1 MSNEVTVSTTS
12 QLKKWFSNESL
23 IKQLSS
29 QLSISPQA
37 FTSSVLSVVNNN
49 SYLRTADPAS
59 IYGAAMVAA
68 SMNLQVNPSLGECAI
83 IPYGKQA
90 QFQVMTSGLVQ
101 LAMRSG
107 VIKSL
112 INEVVYEGQLVRKNK
127 FKGIY
132 EFDEDA
138 KTSDKVIGYM
148 AYMETVE
155 GFEKTLYM
163 TVDEV
168 KAHAKKFSKTFQKG
182 GGIWVENFDAMAKK
196 TVLKQ
201 LLSKWSPKSVAPAR
215 QFDQAV
221 VKINPDEGQTD
232 IEDAEVVYVDND
244 GGETEKA
251 AIADA
256 AAKAAI
262 KTDAKPQ
269 KEDLF
274 DEKDTKPKK

>member
-1 MSNEVTVSTTS
+1 MSNEVVQVSTTN

-23 IKQLSS
+23 IKQLGS

-49 SYLRTADPAS
+49 KYLRNADPAS
-59 IYGAAMVAA
+59 IYGATMVAA

-90 QFQVMTSGLVQ
+90 QFQVMRSGLVQ

-112 INEVVYEGQLVRKNK
+112 INEVVYEGQLVKKNK
-127 FKGIY
+127 FKGVY

-148 AYMETVE
+148 SYMETVE

-168 KAHAKKFSKTFQKG
+168 KEHAKKFSKTYQSG
-182 GGIWVENFDAMAKK
+182 SGIWKENFDAMAMK
-196 TVLKQ
+196 TVLKK
-201 LLSKWSPKSVAPAR
+201 LLSKWAPKSVAPAR

-221 VKINPDEGQTD
+221 VKINPDKGQTD

-244 GGETEKA
+244 NENENAKTAIAEAAEKA
-251 AIADA
+251 AT
-256 AAKAAI
+256 AAKES
-262 KTDAKPQ
+262 
-269 KEDLF
+269 KEP
-274 DEKDTKPKK
+274 EKPKK

>member
-1 MSNEVTVSTTS
+1 MSNEVVQVSTTN

-23 IKQLSS
+23 IKQLGS

-49 SYLRTADPAS
+49 KYLRNADPAS
-59 IYGAAMVAA
+59 IYGATMVAA

-90 QFQVMTSGLVQ
+90 QFQVMRSGLVQ

-112 INEVVYEGQLVRKNK
+112 INEVVYEGQLVKKNK
-127 FKGIY
+127 FKGVY

-148 AYMETVE
+148 SYMETVE

-168 KAHAKKFSKTFQKG
+168 KEHAKKFSKTYQSG
-182 GGIWVENFDAMAKK
+182 SGIWKENFDAMAMK
-196 TVLKQ
+196 TVLKK
-201 LLSKWSPKSVAPAR
+201 LLSKWAPKSVAPAR

-221 VKINPDEGQTD
+221 VKINPDKGQTD

-244 GGETEKA
+244 NENENAKTAIAEAVEKA
-251 AIADA
+251 ATA
-256 AAKAAI
+256 
-262 KTDAKPQ
+262 T
-269 KEDLF
+269 KESK
-274 DEKDTKPKK
+274 EPETKPKK

>member
-1 MSNEVTVSTTS
+1 MSNEVVQVSTTN

-23 IKQLSS
+23 IKQLGS

-49 SYLRTADPAS
+49 KYLRNADPAS
-59 IYGAAMVAA
+59 IYGATMVAA

-90 QFQVMTSGLVQ
+90 QFQVMRSGLVQ

-112 INEVVYEGQLVRKNK
+112 INEVVYEGQLVKKNK
-127 FKGIY
+127 FKGVY

-148 AYMETVE
+148 SYMETVE

-168 KAHAKKFSKTFQKG
+168 KEHAKKFSKTYQSG
-182 GGIWVENFDAMAKK
+182 SGIWKENFDAMAMK
-196 TVLKQ
+196 TVLKK
-201 LLSKWSPKSVAPAR
+201 LLSKWAPKSVAPAR
-215 QFDQAV
+215 QFDHAV
-221 VKINPDEGQTD
+221 VKINLDKGQTD

-244 GGETEKA
+244 NENENAKTAIAEAAEKA
-251 AIADA
+251 AT
-256 AAKAAI
+256 AAKES
-262 KTDAKPQ
+262 
-269 KEDLF
+269 KEP
-274 DEKDTKPKK
+274 ETKPSK

>member
-1 MSNEVTVSTTS
+1 MSNEVVQVSTTN

-23 IKQLSS
+23 IKQLGS

-49 SYLRTADPAS
+49 KYLRNADPAS
-59 IYGAAMVAA
+59 IYGATMVAA

-90 QFQVMTSGLVQ
+90 QFQVMRSGLVQ

-112 INEVVYEGQLVRKNK
+112 INEIVYEGQLVKKNK
-127 FKGIY
+127 FKGVY

-148 AYMETVE
+148 SYMETVE

-168 KAHAKKFSKTFQKG
+168 KEHAKKFSKTYQSG
-182 GGIWVENFDAMAKK
+182 SGIWKENFDAMAMK
-196 TVLKQ
+196 TVLKK
-201 LLSKWSPKSVAPAR
+201 LLSKWAPKSVAPAR

-221 VKINPDEGQTD
+221 VKINPDKGQND

-244 GGETEKA
+244 NENENAKTAIAEAAEKA
-251 AIADA
+251 AT
-256 AAKAAI
+256 AAKES
-262 KTDAKPQ
+262 
-269 KEDLF
+269 KEP
-274 DEKDTKPKK
+274 ETKPSK

>member
-1 MSNEVTVSTTS
+1 
-12 QLKKWFSNESL
+12 
-23 IKQLSS
+23 
-29 QLSISPQA
+29 
-37 FTSSVLSVVNNN
+37 
-49 SYLRTADPAS
+49 
-59 IYGAAMVAA
+59 
-68 SMNLQVNPSLGECAI
+68 
-83 IPYGKQA
+83 
-90 QFQVMTSGLVQ
+90 
-101 LAMRSG
+101 
-107 VIKSL
+107 
-112 INEVVYEGQLVRKNK
+112 
-127 FKGIY
+127 
-132 EFDEDA
+132 
-138 KTSDKVIGYM
+138 
-148 AYMETVE
+148 
-155 GFEKTLYM
+155 
-163 TVDEV
+163 VDEV

>member
-1 MSNEVTVSTTS
+1 MANEVVQVSTTN

-23 IKQLSS
+23 IKQLGS

-49 SYLRTADPAS
+49 KYLRNADPAS

-83 IPYGKQA
+83 IPYGRQA

-107 VIKSL
+107 VIRSL
-112 INEVVYEGQLVRKNK
+112 INEVVYEGQLVKKNK
-127 FKGIY
+127 FKGVY

-138 KTSDKVIGYM
+138 KTSEKVIGYM

-168 KAHAKKFSKTFQKG
+168 KEHAKKFSKTYQSG
-182 GGIWVENFDAMAKK
+182 GGIWKENFDAMAKK

-221 VKINPDEGQTD
+221 VRINPDENQTSID
-232 IEDAEVVYVDND
+232 DAEVVYVDND
-244 GGETEKA
+244 NENENAKTAIAEAAEKA
-251 AIADA
+251 AT
-256 AAKAAI
+256 AAKES
-262 KTDAKPQ
+262 
-269 KEDLF
+269 KEP
-274 DEKDTKPKK
+274 ETKPSK

>member
-1 MSNEVTVSTTS
+1 MSNEVVQVSTTN

-23 IKQLSS
+23 IKQLGS

-49 SYLRTADPAS
+49 KYLRNADPAS
-59 IYGAAMVAA
+59 IYGATMVAA

-90 QFQVMTSGLVQ
+90 QFQVMRSGLVQ

-112 INEVVYEGQLVRKNK
+112 INEVVYEGQLIKKNK
-127 FKGIY
+127 FKGVY

-148 AYMETVE
+148 SYMETVE

-168 KAHAKKFSKTFQKG
+168 KEHAKKFSKTYQSG
-182 GGIWVENFDAMAKK
+182 SGIWKENFDAMAMK
-196 TVLKQ
+196 TVLKK
-201 LLSKWSPKSVAPAR
+201 LLSKWAPKSVAPAR

-221 VKINPDEGQTD
+221 VKINPDKGQTD

-244 GGETEKA
+244 NENENAKTAIAEAAEKA
-251 AIADA
+251 AT
-256 AAKAAI
+256 AAKES
-262 KTDAKPQ
+262 
-269 KEDLF
+269 KEP
-274 DEKDTKPKK
+274 ETKPSK

>member
-23 IKQLSS
+23 IRQLSS

-49 SYLRTADPAS
+49 SYLRNADPAS

-68 SMNLQVNPSLGECAI
+68 SMNLQLNPSLGECAI

-232 IEDAEVVYVDND
+232 IEDAVVVS
-244 GGETEKA
+244 
-251 AIADA
+251 
-256 AAKAAI
+256 
-262 KTDAKPQ
+262 
-269 KEDLF
+269 
-274 DEKDTKPKK
+274 

>member
-1 MSNEVTVSTTS
+1 MANEVTVSTTN

-23 IKQLSS
+23 IKQLGS

-49 SYLRTADPAS
+49 KYLRNADPAS

-112 INEVVYEGQLVRKNK
+112 INEVVYEGQLVKKNK
-127 FKGIY
+127 FKGVY

-138 KTSDKVIGYM
+138 KTSEKIIGYM

-163 TVDEV
+163 TVEEV
-168 KAHAKKFSKTFQKG
+168 KAHAKKFSQTYRAG
-182 GGIWVENFDAMAKK
+182 SGIWKENFDAMAKK

-201 LLSKWSPKSVAPAR
+201 LLNKWSPKSVAPAR

-221 VKINPDEGQTD
+221 VRINPDENQTS
-232 IEDAEVVYVDND
+232 IEDAEVEYVDNEASEN
-244 GGETEKA
+244 GRT
-251 AIADA
+251 AIAEAAEEATTTDA
-256 AAKAAI
+256 N
-262 KTDAKPQ
+262 TDAKPQ
-269 KEDLF
+269 TDMF
-274 DEKDTKPKK
+274 DDKTNK

>member
-1 MSNEVTVSTTS
+1 MSNEVVQVSTTN

-23 IKQLSS
+23 IKQLGS

-49 SYLRTADPAS
+49 KYLRNADPAS

-90 QFQVMTSGLVQ
+90 QFQVMRSGLVQ

-112 INEVVYEGQLVRKNK
+112 INEIVYEGQLVKKNK
-127 FKGIY
+127 FKGVY

-148 AYMETVE
+148 SYMETVE

-168 KAHAKKFSKTFQKG
+168 KEHAKKFSKTYQSG
-182 GGIWVENFDAMAKK
+182 SGIWKENFDAMAMK
-196 TVLKQ
+196 TVLKK
-201 LLSKWSPKSVAPAR
+201 LLSKWAPKSVAPAR

-221 VKINPDEGQTD
+221 VKINPDKGQTD

-244 GGETEKA
+244 NENENAKTAIAEAAEKA
-251 AIADA
+251 AT
-256 AAKAAI
+256 AAKES
-262 KTDAKPQ
+262 
-269 KEDLF
+269 KEP
-274 DEKDTKPKK
+274 ETKPSK

>member
-1 MSNEVTVSTTS
+1 MENKVTVSTS
-12 QLKKWFSNESL
+12 QQLKKWFSNESL
-23 IKQLSS
+23 ISQLGS

-37 FTSSVLSVVNNN
+37 FTSSVLSVVNSNK
-49 SYLRTADPAS
+49 YLSNADPTS

-83 IPYGKQA
+83 IPYGRQA
-90 QFQVMTSGLVQ
+90 QFQVKTSGLVQ

-112 INEVVYEGQLVRKNK
+112 INEVVYEGQLVSKNI

-138 KTSDKVIGYM
+138 KVSDIVIGYM
-148 AYMETVE
+148 AYKETVE

-168 KAHAKKFSKTFQKG
+168 KAHANKFSKTFQKG
-182 GGIWVENFDAMAKK
+182 GGIWAENFDAMAKK

-221 VKINPDEGQTD
+221 VKINPDEGQEN
-232 IEDAEVVYVDND
+232 IEDAEVVYIDND
-244 GGETEKA
+244 DTNAKETLKEKA
-251 AIADA
+251 FEA
-256 AAKAAI
+256 AN
-262 KTDAKPQ
+262 
-269 KEDLF
+269 KEPK
-274 DEKDTKPKK
+274 DEAPKNENTLL

>member
-1 MSNEVTVSTTS
+1 MSNEVVQVSTTN

-23 IKQLSS
+23 IKQLGS

-49 SYLRTADPAS
+49 KYLRNADPAS
-59 IYGAAMVAA
+59 IYGATMVAA

-90 QFQVMTSGLVQ
+90 QFQVMRSGLVQ

-112 INEVVYEGQLVRKNK
+112 INEIVYEGQLVKKNK
-127 FKGIY
+127 FKGVY

-148 AYMETVE
+148 SYMETVD

-168 KAHAKKFSKTFQKG
+168 KEHAKKFSKTYQSG
-182 GGIWVENFDAMAKK
+182 SGIWKENFDAMAMK
-196 TVLKQ
+196 TVLKK
-201 LLSKWSPKSVAPAR
+201 LLSKWAPKSVAPAR

-221 VKINPDEGQTD
+221 VKINPDKGQTD

-244 GGETEKA
+244 NENENAKTAIAEAAEKA
-251 AIADA
+251 AT
-256 AAKAAI
+256 AAKES
-262 KTDAKPQ
+262 
-269 KEDLF
+269 KEP
-274 DEKDTKPKK
+274 ETKPSK

>member
-1 MSNEVTVSTTS
+1 MSNEVTVSTTN

-23 IKQLSS
+23 IKQLGS

-37 FTSSVLSVVNNN
+37 FTSSVMSVVNNN
-49 SYLRTADPAS
+49 YYLRNADPAS

-112 INEVVYEGQLVRKNK
+112 INEVVYDGQLIKKNK

-215 QFDQAV
+215 QYDQAV
-221 VKINPDEGQTD
+221 VKINPDEGQND
-232 IEDAEVVYVDND
+232 IEDAEVLYVDND
-244 GGETEKA
+244 EHEEEKEAITEAAEKA
-251 AIADA
+251 AI
-256 AAKAAI
+256 K
-262 KTDAKPQ
+262 KGPKQ
-269 KEDLF
+269 KDDLF
-274 DEKDTKPKK
+274 DEKSKE

>member
-1 MSNEVTVSTTS
+1 MANEVTVSTTD

-49 SYLRTADPAS
+49 SYLRNADPAS

-83 IPYGKQA
+83 IPYGRQA

-112 INEVVYEGQLVRKNK
+112 INEVVYDGQLIKKNK

-244 GGETEKA
+244 GGETEKV

-256 AAKAAI
+256 AEKAAI
-262 KTDAKPQ
+262 KT
-269 KEDLF
+269 ES
-274 DEKDTKPKK
+274 KPKKEDMFDNANTKAKK

>member
-1 MSNEVTVSTTS
+1 MSNEVVQVSTTN

-23 IKQLSS
+23 IKQLGS

-49 SYLRTADPAS
+49 KYLRNADPAS
-59 IYGAAMVAA
+59 IYGATMVAA

-90 QFQVMTSGLVQ
+90 QFQVMRSGLVQ

-112 INEVVYEGQLVRKNK
+112 INEVVYEGQLVKKNK
-127 FKGIY
+127 FKGVY

-148 AYMETVE
+148 SYMETVE

-168 KAHAKKFSKTFQKG
+168 KEHAKKFSKTYQSG
-182 GGIWVENFDAMAKK
+182 SGIWKENFDAMAMK
-196 TVLKQ
+196 TVLKK
-201 LLSKWSPKSVAPAR
+201 LLSKWAPKSVAPAR

-221 VKINPDEGQTD
+221 VKINPDKGQTD

-244 GGETEKA
+244 NENENAKTAIAEAAEKA
-251 AIADA
+251 AT
-256 AAKAAI
+256 AAKES
-262 KTDAKPQ
+262 
-269 KEDLF
+269 KEP
-274 DEKDTKPKK
+274 ETKPSK

>member
-1 MSNEVTVSTTS
+1 MGNEVQVSTTN

-23 IKQLSS
+23 IKQLGS

-49 SYLRTADPAS
+49 KYLKNADPAS

-83 IPYGKQA
+83 IPYGSQA

-112 INEVVYEGQLVRKNK
+112 INEIVYDGQLVKKNK

-138 KTSDKVIGYM
+138 KKSDKIIGYM

-168 KAHAKKFSKTFQKG
+168 KAHAKKFSQTYRAG
-182 GGIWVENFDAMAKK
+182 SGIWVDNFDAMAKK

-201 LLSKWSPKSVAPAR
+201 LLSKWSPKSVAPAK

-221 VKINPDEGQTD
+221 VKINPDEGQND
-232 IEDAEVVYVDND
+232 IEDAEVVFVDND
-244 GGETEKA
+244 NSSTKEAITE
-251 AIADA
+251 A
-256 AAKAAI
+256 AAKAVEEKKEVND
-262 KTDAKPQ
+262 KT
-269 KEDLF
+269 
-274 DEKDTKPKK
+274 KK

>member
-1 MSNEVTVSTTS
+1 MSNEVVQVSTTN

-23 IKQLSS
+23 IKQLGS

-49 SYLRTADPAS
+49 KYLRNADPAS

-90 QFQVMTSGLVQ
+90 QFQVMRSGLVQ

-112 INEVVYEGQLVRKNK
+112 INEVVYEGQLVKKNK
-127 FKGIY
+127 FKGVY

-148 AYMETVE
+148 SYMETVE

-168 KAHAKKFSKTFQKG
+168 KEHAKKFSKTYQSG
-182 GGIWVENFDAMAKK
+182 SGIWKENFDAMAMK
-196 TVLKQ
+196 TVLKK
-201 LLSKWSPKSVAPAR
+201 LLSKWAPKSVAPAR

-221 VKINPDEGQTD
+221 VKINPDKGQTD

-244 GGETEKA
+244 NENENAKTAIAEAAEKA
-251 AIADA
+251 AT
-256 AAKAAI
+256 AAKES
-262 KTDAKPQ
+262 
-269 KEDLF
+269 KEP
-274 DEKDTKPKK
+274 ETKPSK

>member
-1 MSNEVTVSTTS
+1 MSNEVVQVSTTN

-23 IKQLSS
+23 IKQLGS

-49 SYLRTADPAS
+49 KYLRNADPAS
-59 IYGAAMVAA
+59 IYGATIVAA

-90 QFQVMTSGLVQ
+90 QFQVMRSGLVQ

-112 INEVVYEGQLVRKNK
+112 INEVVYEGQLVKKNK
-127 FKGIY
+127 FKGVY

-148 AYMETVE
+148 SYMETVE

-168 KAHAKKFSKTFQKG
+168 KEHAKKFSKTYQSG
-182 GGIWVENFDAMAKK
+182 SGIWKENFDAMAMK
-196 TVLKQ
+196 TVLKK
-201 LLSKWSPKSVAPAR
+201 LLSKWAPKSVAPAR

-221 VKINPDEGQTD
+221 VKINPDKGQTD

-244 GGETEKA
+244 NEHENAKTAIAEAAEKA
-251 AIADA
+251 AT
-256 AAKAAI
+256 AAKES
-262 KTDAKPQ
+262 
-269 KEDLF
+269 KEP
-274 DEKDTKPKK
+274 ETKPSK

>member
-1 MSNEVTVSTTS
+1 MSNEVVQVSTTN

-23 IKQLSS
+23 IKQLGS

-49 SYLRTADPAS
+49 KYLRNADPAS
-59 IYGAAMVAA
+59 IYGATMVAA

-90 QFQVMTSGLVQ
+90 QFQVMRSGLVQ

-112 INEVVYEGQLVRKNK
+112 INEVVYEGQLVKKNK
-127 FKGIY
+127 FKGVY

-148 AYMETVE
+148 SYMETVE

-168 KAHAKKFSKTFQKG
+168 KEHAKKYSKTYQSG
-182 GGIWVENFDAMAKK
+182 SGIWKENFDAMAMK
-196 TVLKQ
+196 TVLKK
-201 LLSKWSPKSVAPAR
+201 LLSKWAPKSVAPAR

-221 VKINPDEGQTD
+221 VKINPDKGQTD

-244 GGETEKA
+244 NENENAKTAIAEAAEKA
-251 AIADA
+251 AT
-256 AAKAAI
+256 AAKES
-262 KTDAKPQ
+262 
-269 KEDLF
+269 KEP
-274 DEKDTKPKK
+274 ETKPSK

>member
-1 MSNEVTVSTTS
+1 MSNEVVQVSTTN

-23 IKQLSS
+23 IKQLGS

-49 SYLRTADPAS
+49 KYLRNADPAS

-90 QFQVMTSGLVQ
+90 QFQVMRSGLVQ

-112 INEVVYEGQLVRKNK
+112 INEVVYECQLVKKNK
-127 FKGIY
+127 FKGVY

-168 KAHAKKFSKTFQKG
+168 KEHAKKFSKTYQSG
-182 GGIWVENFDAMAKK
+182 SGIWKENFDAMAMK
-196 TVLKQ
+196 TVLKK
-201 LLSKWSPKSVAPAR
+201 LLSKWAPKSVAPAR

-221 VKINPDEGQTD
+221 VKINPDKGQTD

-244 GGETEKA
+244 NENENAKTAIAEAAEKA
-251 AIADA
+251 AT
-256 AAKAAI
+256 AAKES
-262 KTDAKPQ
+262 
-269 KEDLF
+269 KEP
-274 DEKDTKPKK
+274 ETKPSK

>member
-1 MSNEVTVSTTS
+1 MSNEVVQVSTTN

-23 IKQLSS
+23 IKQLGS

-49 SYLRTADPAS
+49 KYLRNADPAS

-83 IPYGKQA
+83 IHYGKQA

-112 INEVVYEGQLVRKNK
+112 INEVVYEGQLVKKNK
-127 FKGIY
+127 FKGVY

-138 KTSDKVIGYM
+138 KTSEKIIGYM

-163 TVDEV
+163 TVEEV
-168 KAHAKKFSKTFQKG
+168 KAHAKKFSQTYRAG
-182 GGIWVENFDAMAKK
+182 SGIWKENFDAMAKK

-201 LLSKWSPKSVAPAR
+201 LLNKWSPKSVAPAR

-221 VKINPDEGQTD
+221 VRINPDENQTS
-232 IEDAEVVYVDND
+232 IEDAEVEYVDNEASEN
-244 GGETEKA
+244 GRT
-251 AIADA
+251 AIAEAAEEATTTDA
-256 AAKAAI
+256 N
-262 KTDAKPQ
+262 TDAKPQ
-269 KEDLF
+269 TDMF
-274 DEKDTKPKK
+274 DNKDGK

>member
-1 MSNEVTVSTTS
+1 MANEVTVSTTD

-49 SYLRTADPAS
+49 SYLRNADPAS

-83 IPYGKQA
+83 IPYGRQA

-112 INEVVYEGQLVRKNK
+112 INEVVYDGQLIKKNK

-244 GGETEKA
+244 GGETEKV

-256 AAKAAI
+256 AEKAAI
-262 KTDAKPQ
+262 KT
-269 KEDLF
+269 ES
-274 DEKDTKPKK
+274 KPKKEDVFDNANTKAKK

>member
-1 MSNEVTVSTTS
+1 MSNEVVQVSTTN

-23 IKQLSS
+23 IKQLGS

-49 SYLRTADPAS
+49 KYLRNADPAS
-59 IYGAAMVAA
+59 IYGATMVAA

-90 QFQVMTSGLVQ
+90 QFQVMRSGLVQ

-112 INEVVYEGQLVRKNK
+112 INEVVYEGQLVKKNK
-127 FKGIY
+127 FKGVY

-148 AYMETVE
+148 SYMETVE

-168 KAHAKKFSKTFQKG
+168 KEHAKKFSKTYQSG
-182 GGIWVENFDAMAKK
+182 SGIWKENFDAMAMK
-196 TVLKQ
+196 TVLKK
-201 LLSKWSPKSVAPAR
+201 LLSKWAPKSVAPAR

-221 VKINPDEGQTD
+221 VKINPDKGQTD

-244 GGETEKA
+244 NENENAKTAIAEAVEKA
-251 AIADA
+251 AT
-256 AAKAAI
+256 AAKES
-262 KTDAKPQ
+262 
-269 KEDLF
+269 KEP
-274 DEKDTKPKK
+274 ETKPKK

>member
-1 MSNEVTVSTTS
+1 MSNEVVQVSTTN

-23 IKQLSS
+23 IKQLGS

-49 SYLRTADPAS
+49 KYLRNADPAS

-83 IPYGKQA
+83 IPYGRQA

-112 INEVVYEGQLVRKNK
+112 INEVVYEGQLVKKNK

-138 KTSDKVIGYM
+138 KTSDKIIGYM

-155 GFEKTLYM
+155 GFEKTLFM
-163 TVDEV
+163 TVEEV
-168 KAHAKKFSKTFQKG
+168 KEHAKKFSKTYQSG
-182 GGIWVENFDAMAKK
+182 GGIWKENFDAMAKK
-196 TVLKQ
+196 TVLKK

-232 IEDAEVVYVDND
+232 IEDADVEYIDND
-244 GGETEKA
+244 NDSENAKTAIAAAAEKA
-251 AIADA
+251 A
-256 AAKAAI
+256 
-262 KTDAKPQ
+262 TEN
-269 KEDLF
+269 KENV
-274 DEKDTKPKK
+274 EPEKPKK

>member
-1 MSNEVTVSTTS
+1 MSNEVVQVSTTN

-23 IKQLSS
+23 IKQLGS

-49 SYLRTADPAS
+49 KYLRNADPAS

-90 QFQVMTSGLVQ
+90 QFQVMRSGLVQ

-112 INEVVYEGQLVRKNK
+112 INEVVYEGQLVKKNK
-127 FKGIY
+127 FKGVY

-148 AYMETVE
+148 SYMETVE

-168 KAHAKKFSKTFQKG
+168 KEHAKKFSKTYQSG
-182 GGIWVENFDAMAKK
+182 SGIWKENFDAMAMK
-196 TVLKQ
+196 TVLKK
-201 LLSKWSPKSVAPAR
+201 LLSKWAPKSVAPAR

-221 VKINPDEGQTD
+221 VKINPDKGQND

-244 GGETEKA
+244 NENENAKTAIAEAAEKA
-251 AIADA
+251 AT
-256 AAKAAI
+256 AAKES
-262 KTDAKPQ
+262 
-269 KEDLF
+269 KEP
-274 DEKDTKPKK
+274 ETKPSK

>member
-1 MSNEVTVSTTS
+1 MSNEVVQVSTTN

-23 IKQLSS
+23 IKQLGS

-49 SYLRTADPAS
+49 KYLRNADPAS
-59 IYGAAMVAA
+59 IYGATMVAA

-90 QFQVMTSGLVQ
+90 QFQVMRSGLVQ

-112 INEVVYEGQLVRKNK
+112 INEVVYEGQLVKKNK
-127 FKGIY
+127 FKGVY

-148 AYMETVE
+148 SYMETVE

-168 KAHAKKFSKTFQKG
+168 KEHAKKFSKTYQSG
-182 GGIWVENFDAMAKK
+182 SGIWKENFDAMAMK
-196 TVLKQ
+196 TVLKK
-201 LLSKWSPKSVAPAR
+201 LLSKWAPKSVAPAR

-221 VKINPDEGQTD
+221 VKINPDKGQTD

-244 GGETEKA
+244 NENENAKTAIAEAAEKA
-251 AIADA
+251 AN
-256 AAKAAI
+256 AAI
-262 KTDAKPQ
+262 NTEP
-269 KEDLF
+269 E
-274 DEKDTKPKK
+274 KPKK